1 MNPSGRSPPR
11 KESVGDAHPDMVGPV
26 KGCEWIPESLHVDTS
41 LDGKGESLARWL
53 ATVDQPD
60 IRGLVTDM
68 T

>member
-1 MNPSGRSPPR
+1 
-11 KESVGDAHPDMVGPV
+11 MVGPV
-26 KGCEWIPESLHVDTS
+26 KGRISDFVFSLHLRRAAFSEVEEKS
-41 LDGKGESLARWL
+41 WAGWM

>member
-1 MNPSGRSPPR
+1 LDQSRVEVEIGFFTWLWFLGEED
-11 KESVGDAHPDMVGPV
+11 ESWAG
-26 KGCEWIPESLHVDTS
+26 S
-41 LDGKGESLARWL
+41 L

>member
-1 MNPSGRSPPR
+1 MDYMGMLSGR
-11 KESVGDAHPDMVGPV
+11 
-26 KGCEWIPESLHVDTS
+26 
-41 LDGKGESLARWL
+41 GESLVEGL

>member
-1 MNPSGRSPPR
+1 MGENGVFLHGGIARGEE
-11 KESVGDAHPDMVGPV
+11 ESSAG
-26 KGCEWIPESLHVDTS
+26 
-41 LDGKGESLARWL
+41 WL